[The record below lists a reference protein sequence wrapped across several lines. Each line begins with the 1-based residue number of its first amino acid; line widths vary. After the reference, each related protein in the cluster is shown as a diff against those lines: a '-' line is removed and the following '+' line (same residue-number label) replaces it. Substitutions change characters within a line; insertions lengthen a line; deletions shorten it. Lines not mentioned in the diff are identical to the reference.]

1 MSNSEH
7 YPLGRKVVNSE
18 VWYEQF
24 KLRRAEDG
32 LKEDS
37 VRKAF
42 KRGRIWLQDHDYTR
56 EYDGKAW
63 FIDEPDG
70 QDK

>member
-1 MSNSEH
+1 
-7 YPLGRKVVNSE
+7 V
-18 VWYEQF
+18 
-24 KLRRAEDG
+24 EDT

-42 KRGRIWLQDHDYTR
+42 KRGRNWLQEHDYTGQ
-56 EYDGKAW
+56 YDCKAW

>member
-1 MSNSEH
+1 MNGE
-7 YPLGRKVVNSE
+7 GTF
-18 VWYEQF
+18 EQQ
-24 KLRRAEDG
+24 RDD

-63 FIDEPDG
+63 FIDEPDR